1 MGEAVNNSTDS
12 ESRRDSKALLSWC
25 GCEKGAEGSGAHS
38 PASQPGA
45 CSEGE
50 EGLLQVF
57 PAETGLD
64 QQQ

>member
-1 MGEAVNNSTDS
+1 M
-12 ESRRDSKALLSWC
+12 RRAQR
-25 GCEKGAEGSGAHS
+25 EEGPAHQ
-38 PASQPGA
+38 ASQPGA

-64 QQQ
+64 QQQQ